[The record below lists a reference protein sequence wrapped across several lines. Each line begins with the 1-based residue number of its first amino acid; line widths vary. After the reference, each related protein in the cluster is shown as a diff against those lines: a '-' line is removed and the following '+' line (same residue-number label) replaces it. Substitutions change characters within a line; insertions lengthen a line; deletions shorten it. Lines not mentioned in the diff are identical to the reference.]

1 LCQNINPY
9 KNQLDSG
16 IFAFFSCCRF
26 NNCFAIRTA
35 LVRHEQCW
43 RTAITNR
50 AAVAGS
56 QSDAYTPTQGL
67 VSSAV
72 CSAEKCSDGRIMLKS
87 RFIFIST
94 ET

>member
-1 LCQNINPY
+1 MCQNINPY

-16 IFAFFSCCRF
+16 IFDLFACCRSS
-26 NNCFAIRTA
+26 NCFAMCTA

-43 RTAITNR
+43 RTASMVCP
-50 AAVAGS
+50 AVAAS
-56 QSDAYTPTQGL
+56 QGDAVSLTQGL
-67 VSSAV
+67 VYIAV
-72 CSAEKCSDGRIMLKS
+72 CAAEKCSDGRIMLKS